1 MPSLMVT
8 MFRIIPLTVVLY
20 RVMMVC
26 HVEFCY
32 QHGEK
37 YVRDILF
44 RSLAGNKTNQ
54 PDVPFKI
61 QHFFSVL
68 FRLDHDAVL
77 RQSEGLPHLQQ
88 SGGET

>member
-1 MPSLMVT
+1 MGLMVRVC
-8 MFRIIPLTVVLY
+8 RIIPLTVVLY

-32 QHGEK
+32 HHGEK

-44 RSLAGNKTNQ
+44 RSPPRIKNNQ

-61 QHFFSVL
+61 QHFFSIL
-68 FRLDHDAVL
+68 FRLDHDALL
-77 RQSEGLPHLQQ
+77 RQSEGLPHL
-88 SGGET
+88 